1 MTEAQT
7 PAKATLRQLNADGT
21 PIDDTMIPVQ
31 FNPETLKVSYSNQVV
46 TQQTPASNEDSSA
59 STQATGSAK
68 TTLALELWFD
78 VTGERPSGLNFGDGG
93 DETAVTK
100 DVRRLTKQVSDMMR
114 PPEGERVP
122 KVVRFQWGTF
132 MFDGLIES
140 IEESL
145 EYFSPEGV
153 PLRASLSFSMVQQ
166 SLDMAFAELA
176 DDNAATGTDTP
187 APGTQP
193 TAQTQAGETMQ
204 GFQQRTG
211 LPRKTLKEKARQNGI
226 ENLRRLEP
234 MQRIETAVRTAK
246 QPRRALERTQQDW
259 LEFAQERGLPTP
271 PATPKLPD
279 LPTTPNLPDIGL

>member
-1 MTEAQT
+1 MVKETNLRVIAIDG
-7 PAKATLRQLNADGT
+7 PAASGKSTIGCILAEKLGFLLL
-21 PIDDTMIPVQ
+21 DTGCM
-31 FNPETLKVSYSNQVV
+31 YR
-46 TQQTPASNEDSSA
+46 A
-59 STQATGSAK
+59 
-68 TTLALELWFD
+68 TTLAALK
-78 VTGERPSGLNFGDGG
+78 SGVAVA

-246 QPRRALERTQQDW
+246 QPRRAIERTQQDW

-271 PATPKLPD
+271 PDTPKLPD